1 MNIPNGSTGSALGKN
16 ARDSITPRRTHTVFL
31 SDCVDLHCIV
41 EGSDE
46 GIGGMSA
53 GESEEQSMEE
63 LKAEVINLRVQLDR
77 ERRLRIALEER
88 NRDLE
93 ARLYPSKMA
102 HHVQAQIRYQD
113 HMPQVKIFCSTD
125 CY

>member
-1 MNIPNGSTGSALGKN
+1 
-16 ARDSITPRRTHTVFL
+16 
-31 SDCVDLHCIV
+31 
-41 EGSDE
+41 
-46 GIGGMSA
+46 MSA

-102 HHVQAQIRYQD
+102 HQVQAQIRYQD
-113 HMPQVKIFCSTD
+113 HMPQVKIFYSND
-125 CY
+125 IDRISRLWPRALWLWR

>member
-1 MNIPNGSTGSALGKN
+1 MYGGGWKC
-16 ARDSITPRRTHTVFL
+16 VFL
-31 SDCVDLHCIV
+31 SECAGLHCIV
-41 EGSDE
+41 ECSDE

-63 LKAEVINLRVQLDR
+63 LKGEIVNLRVQVER

-93 ARLYPSKMA
+93 ARLYPTKLTNHA
-102 HHVQAQIRYQD
+102 QAQIRYRD
-113 HMPQVKIFCSTD
+113 HMPQVTTV
-125 CY
+125 